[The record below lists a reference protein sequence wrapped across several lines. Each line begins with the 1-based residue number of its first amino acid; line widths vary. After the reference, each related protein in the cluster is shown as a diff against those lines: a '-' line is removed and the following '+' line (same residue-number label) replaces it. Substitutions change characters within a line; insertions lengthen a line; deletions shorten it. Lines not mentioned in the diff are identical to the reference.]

1 MIALIQILVMTL
13 GLDLVVEV
21 GFHQVVV
28 LLAVGKAIE
37 ISWKLSN
44 NSKIFCFFLDKCHI
58 KR

>member
-44 NSKIFCFFLDKCHI
+44 NSKIFCFFLTSVI
-58 KR
+58 